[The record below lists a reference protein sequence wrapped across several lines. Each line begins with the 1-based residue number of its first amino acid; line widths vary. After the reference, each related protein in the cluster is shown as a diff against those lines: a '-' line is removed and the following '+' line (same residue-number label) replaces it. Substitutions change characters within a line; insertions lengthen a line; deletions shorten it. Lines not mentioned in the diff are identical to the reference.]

1 VNVVEQVCSMKAM
14 SVLLMGSWLSDLL
27 LVPKKDHVGEKT
39 DVPAGSS
46 SGACSTNELRDIL
59 RGVMKQMV
67 LSAMNLSSLRQA
79 SSLQELERALNVLYR
94 VAVQSLAED
103 QTGMKVTKGG

>member
-1 VNVVEQVCSMKAM
+1 MKAM

-39 DVPAGSS
+39 DISAGSS
-46 SGACSTNELRDIL
+46 SACSTNELRDIL
-59 RGVMKQMV
+59 RAVMKQMV
-67 LSAMNLSSLRQA
+67 FSAMNLSSLRQA
-79 SSLQELERALNVLYR
+79 SSLQELERVLNVLYR

-103 QTGMKVTKGG
+103 QTGMKVTKGV